1 LPGNLF
7 STSLKEREES
17 IQQALDS
24 AESAKKE
31 MASLKADN
39 EILLRET
46 REERDKILRDA
57 RDCR

>member
-1 LPGNLF
+1 
-7 STSLKEREES
+7 
-17 IQQALDS
+17 LDS

-57 RDCR
+57 RTAANRIHDEAQVPMPRKMQTA